1 MTPARAWARA
11 LELTAPIARR
21 RDRTLPDVVEE
32 RAADKGEAPA
42 ILSAGECLTYGAL
55 AARSRRY
62 ARWALEQHLRK
73 GDVVGLLMP
82 NRPEYMAVWLGIT
95 RVGGVVA
102 LLNTNLAGSSLAHA
116 INVARPAHLIV
127 AGELADRVTAVRGE
141 VAPAPRVWVHGPGC
155 NRYVRIDDDLEGY
168 ADDALDVR
176 ERPTVT
182 IDDRAL
188 YIYTSGTTG
197 LPKAAHVSHAR
208 IMQWSHWFAGLMDV
222 RAHDRMY
229 NCLPMYH
236 SVGGVLATGAMLA
249 AGGSVVVRDGFSAR
263 HFWNDV
269 ARWDCTLFQYI
280 GELCRYLLN
289 GPPQP
294 HDTDHRIRLCCGNGL
309 RPDVWDR
316 FKERFRIPRI
326 LEFYAATEGNL
337 SLVNVEGRPG
347 AVGRVPRFL
356 AHRSPAAIVRYDE
369 DAGAPLRDERGFCVP
384 CGIGEAGEA
393 IGRIDNDGANI
404 GARFEGYTDA
414 LASTKKILRD
424 VFEAGDAWFRTGD
437 LMKKDEAGYFY
448 FVDRIG
454 DTFRW
459 KGENV
464 ATSEV
469 SDAICRFPGIRDASV
484 YGVTI
489 PGADGRAGMAAV
501 VADADVDLAA
511 LRTHLAERLPDYAC
525 PVFLRVRDRLDV
537 TGTLK
542 HTKNALVRDGYDPEA
557 VRDAMYFNDRAC
569 RTYVPLDQSLYE
581 RIRRGDVRA

>member
-1 MTPARAWARA
+1 
-11 LELTAPIARR
+11 
-21 RDRTLPDVVEE
+21 
-32 RAADKGEAPA
+32 
-42 ILSAGECLTYGAL
+42 
-55 AARSRRY
+55 
-62 ARWALEQHLRK
+62 
-73 GDVVGLLMP
+73 
-82 NRPEYMAVWLGIT
+82 
-95 RVGGVVA
+95 
-102 LLNTNLAGSSLAHA
+102 
-116 INVARPAHLIV
+116 
-127 AGELADRVTAVRGE
+127 
-141 VAPAPRVWVHGPGC
+141 
-155 NRYVRIDDDLEGY
+155 
-168 ADDALDVR
+168 
-176 ERPTVT
+176 
-182 IDDRAL
+182 
-188 YIYTSGTTG
+188 
-197 LPKAAHVSHAR
+197 
-208 IMQWSHWFAGLMDV
+208 
-222 RAHDRMY
+222 
-229 NCLPMYH
+229 
-236 SVGGVLATGAMLA
+236 
-249 AGGSVVVRDGFSAR
+249 
-263 HFWNDV
+263 
-269 ARWDCTLFQYI
+269 
-280 GELCRYLLN
+280 
-289 GPPQP
+289 
-294 HDTDHRIRLCCGNGL
+294 
-309 RPDVWDR
+309 
-316 FKERFRIPRI
+316 
-326 LEFYAATEGNL
+326 
-337 SLVNVEGRPG
+337 
-347 AVGRVPRFL
+347 
-356 AHRSPAAIVRYDE
+356 
-369 DAGAPLRDERGFCVP
+369 
-384 CGIGEAGEA
+384 
-393 IGRIDNDGANI
+393 
-404 GARFEGYTDA
+404 EGYTDA